1 MYLVPQ
7 NIPNAIVLTL
17 GNIVVLYLPFEV
29 NLLISSSFWT
39 VPCVVFLW
47 MVHVFPFFYVSGPCL
62 GLPVLEGNRFSFS
75 GRDNL
80 GSSFYE

>member
-7 NIPNAIVLTL
+7 NIPRAIVLTL

-39 VPCVVFLW
+39 VPCVP
-47 MVHVFPFFYVSGPCL
+47 FPLFYVSGSYL
-62 GLPVLEGNRFSFS
+62 GLPVLKGNWFSFS
-75 GRDNL
+75 GRDSL
-80 GSSFYE
+80 RS